1 MLNQYQYVS
10 GAQEKVARVF
20 GAPKSFYNS
29 LTRISNVQDDKKTLE
44 ELPLGATVPVLG
56 LSNKAVYEGFWR
68 PLFSTALNTLT
79 VIRRVFCVLGV
90 NETSG
95 TFDLYSKGR
104 TFVDIANFFLK

>member
-1 MLNQYQYVS
+1 MKCITMLNQYQYVS

-56 LSNKAVYEGFWR
+56 LSNKAVYEGF
-68 PLFSTALNTLT
+68 
-79 VIRRVFCVLGV
+79 
-90 NETSG
+90 
-95 TFDLYSKGR
+95 
-104 TFVDIANFFLK
+104 